1 MQRDLCERSVKNA
14 AFLTFRGKPSI
25 LFSNVF
31 KEDSKM
37 DFMNYSYHVNF
48 NFGEII
54 WYLIGAVGMWRYYQK
69 MGRQGWEGVV
79 PFYNI
84 YVLFEEL
91 YGSGW
96 RCLLLLIPFYNI
108 YLIFKLYIDL
118 AHAFNQSTGFGVGL
132 TLLNPIFSLLLGFG
146 SAVYGDGSAAVYGDD
161 AISRELDH
169 IAGKVSG
176 TDRGASDDGMTAS
189 DAERKLR
196 ELDQLRRD
204 GILSDEEFEQKKRE
218 ILSRF

>member
-1 MQRDLCERSVKNA
+1 
-14 AFLTFRGKPSI
+14 
-25 LFSNVF
+25 
-31 KEDSKM
+31 M
-37 DFMNYSYHVNF
+37 DFLNYSYHVNF
-48 NFGEII
+48 NFGDVV
-54 WYLIGAVGMWRYYQK
+54 WYIIGAVGMWRYYQK

-79 PFYNI
+79 PFYRM

-96 RCLLLLIPFYNI
+96 RFLLLFIPFYNI
-108 YLIFKLYIDL
+108 YLIFRVYIDL

-132 TLLNPIFSLLLGFG
+132 TLLNPLFSLLLGFG
-146 SAVYGDGSAAVYGDD
+146 SAVYLDGSAAVTGDD
-161 AISRELDH
+161 AISRELDN

-176 TDRGASDDGMTAS
+176 TGGTRSSEPEEGGMKAQ
-189 DAERKLR
+189 DAERRLR

-204 GILSDEEFEQKKRE
+204 GILTEEEFQKKKEE